1 MQSNN
6 DQPVTAQQLQQ
17 YYSRITTDIQSAG
30 GYNVGLNF
38 VHHDSRAIALEL
50 RNGTG
55 YNMNIFISQKPDGR
69 WRLLNWNVNNGNR
82 VFNHFENLLQSFHDQ
97 IRSYY
102 WRNVNAQA
110 HVNNSHT
117 NYNGY
122 SHNRGNH
129 YNGPN

>member
-17 YYSRITTDIQSAG
+17 YYSRITTDIQGAG

-55 YNMNIFISQKPDGR
+55 YNMNIFISQKPAGSL
-69 WRLLNWNVNNGNR
+69 RLLNWNVNNCNCF
-82 VFNHFENLLQSFHDQ
+82 FNHF
-97 IRSYY
+97 
-102 WRNVNAQA
+102 
-110 HVNNSHT
+110 
-117 NYNGY
+117 
-122 SHNRGNH
+122 
-129 YNGPN
+129 